1 MMAYEELLTL
11 LQTRFEANYARHS
24 NLPWAAVQTRLM
36 AAPNKLK
43 TLQKMEAT
51 GGEPDVIGR
60 GDDGLFLYCDCCTQ
74 SPAGRRGLC
83 FDAAAQKE
91 RQAKRITPAG
101 NVLDMAADMGISL
114 LNTTQYAALQAVVRV
129 DTTTSSWVA
138 TPGDIRALGGAL
150 FCDFR
155 YGHVFTY
162 HNGAASFYS
171 SRGFRGMLKV

>member
-1 MMAYEELLTL
+1 MAYEELLTL

-101 NVLDMAADMGISL
+101 NVLDMAADMLQSYPNIHAVKIEPESLPAIAATYQVFSIPVLILFVDGKETLREAGIISL
-114 LNTTQYAALQAVVRV
+114 NALEEKIARYYN
-129 DTTTSSWVA
+129 
-138 TPGDIRALGGAL
+138 L
-150 FCDFR
+150 F
-155 YGHVFTY
+155 YE
-162 HNGAASFYS
+162 
-171 SRGFRGMLKV
+171 